1 MSFLNEAGRRLA
13 AAEKNLVT
21 IGRSAST
28 ASLTSMLTLVLA
40 LGLGLPGSVAAQE
53 EEGEPP
59 AMVIDSPSVT
69 TVEQLLEAVRG
80 SWEVEDRE
88 DQEREARFK
97 TSREEQEKL
106 LAAAKAKEAREEA
119 RSQALEKDYQEKEVT
134 IAELTEAL
142 DQRMGNLGELFGVTR
157 QIAGDTRGNVEASIT
172 TAQFGRERVDFLEEL
187 GKSKELPS
195 IVELERLWSELVHE
209 MVEQGKVV
217 EFEADVYTPGGIVK
231 RNVTR
236 AGVFT
241 VVSDGEYL
249 LWDPNQQ
256 QLQQLSRQP
265 PARFLDTI
273 GEYAAGPADGLTGLA
288 IDPSRG
294 SLLAVLIETRGLVER
309 LPEGGAVGYTVIAL
323 GILAGLLGIFK
334 MIVLFVT
341 GRKVEAQK
349 KNSRPDTSNPLGR
362 ILAVAADNP
371 DADREQLELMLDE
384 VVLRESSKLESL
396 VWLVRIV
403 SVVAPLMGLLGT
415 VTGMIRTF
423 QSITLF
429 GAGDPRM
436 MAGGISEALVTTML
450 GLVTA
455 IPLVLLHAAL
465 ANNTKKIVD
474 TLDEQSAGLIAQ
486 QE

>member
-1 MSFLNEAGRRLA
+1 MLRSIRRDGRRTISILA
-13 AAEKNLVT
+13 GAAFAVAAWT
-21 IGRSAST
+21 PA
-28 ASLTSMLTLVLA
+28 A
-40 LGLGLPGSVAAQE
+40 LAQE
-53 EEGEPP
+53 EAEPG
-59 AMVIDSPSVT
+59 AMVIEVPQATSADD
-69 TVEQLLEAVRG
+69 LLRRVREG
-80 SWEVEDRE
+80 FEVEKAEDRR
-88 DQEREARFK
+88 REERFK
-97 TSREEQEKL
+97 NAREEQKQM
-106 LAAAKAKEAREEA
+106 LAEAKAREAREEA
-119 RSQALEKDYQEKEVT
+119 RSQRLEKDYQEKEVK
-134 IAELTEAL
+134 IAELEEAL
-142 DQRMGNLGELFGVTR
+142 EQRMGNLGELFGVTR

-172 TAQFGRERVDFLEEL
+172 TSQFGMDRVEFLEEL

-195 IVELERLWSELVHE
+195 IEELRGLWAE
-209 MVEQGKVV
+209 MLKEMTEQGKIVTYKTK
-217 EFEADVYTPGGIVK
+217 VYTPSGIEE
-231 RNVTR
+231 REVTR

-241 VVSDGEYL
+241 VISDGEYL
-249 LWDPNQQ
+249 LWDPNDR
-256 QLQQLSRQP
+256 QLQSLSRQP
-265 PARFLDTI
+265 PGRFLATV
-273 GEYAAGPADGLTGLA
+273 GEFQNGGPGLTGLA
-288 IDPSRG
+288 VDPSRG
-294 SLLAVLIETRGLVER
+294 SLLAVLIETRSLIER
-309 LPEGGAVGYTVIAL
+309 LPDGGAVGYTVITL
-323 GILAGLLGIFK
+323 GIIAFVLGLIK
-334 MIVLFVT
+334 MIWLFIVS
-341 GRKVEAQK
+341 RKVNAQK
-349 KNSRPDTSNPLGR
+349 KNSRPDTGNPLGR
-362 ILAVAADNP
+362 VLAVAADNP

-384 VVLRESSKLESL
+384 VVLRESGKLESL

>member
-1 MSFLNEAGRRLA
+1 MRPFEIRRSW
-13 AAEKNLVT
+13 
-21 IGRSAST
+21 SA
-28 ASLTSMLTLVLA
+28 LTLALA
-40 LGLGLPGSVAAQE
+40 MTMGLWAGGAIAQE
-53 EEGEPP
+53 TETEPGQ
-59 AMVIDSPSVT
+59 MVIEGPQPS
-69 TVEQLLEAVRG
+69 TVDELLEAVRNR
-80 SWEVEDRE
+80 WEIEKREDRE
-88 DQEREARFK
+88 REQRFINQ
-97 TSREEQEKL
+97 REEQRQM
-106 LAAAKAKEAREEA
+106 LADAKARESRLEA
-119 RSQALEKDYQEKEVT
+119 RSQALEKEYQEKEVK
-134 IAELTEAL
+134 IAELEEAL
-142 DQRMGNLGELFGVTR
+142 EQRMGNLGELFGVTR
-157 QIAGDTRGNVEASIT
+157 QIAGDTRGNIEASIT
-172 TAQFGRERVDFLEEL
+172 TSQFGMERVNFLEEL

-195 IVELERLWSELVHE
+195 ISELERLWAEMVQE

-217 EFEADVYTPGGIVK
+217 TYKAKVYTPSGIVD
-231 RNVTR
+231 RDVTR
-236 AGVFT
+236 AGVFS

-249 LWDPNQQ
+249 LWDPNQR

-265 PARFLDTI
+265 PARFIETI
-273 GEYAAGPADGLTGLA
+273 EDYQAATDGLTGLA
-288 IDPSRG
+288 VDPSRG
-294 SLLAVLIETRGLVER
+294 SLLAVLIETRDLIER
-309 LPEGGAVGYTVIAL
+309 LPDGGAVGYTVITL
-323 GILAGLLGIFK
+323 GIIAALLGIFK
-334 MIVLFVT
+334 MVILFVT
-341 GRKVEAQK
+341 ARKVESQK
-349 KNSRPDTSNPLGR
+349 KNSRPDPGNPLGR
-362 ILAVAADNP
+362 ILAVAKDNP

-384 VVLRESSKLESL
+384 AVLRESSKLESL